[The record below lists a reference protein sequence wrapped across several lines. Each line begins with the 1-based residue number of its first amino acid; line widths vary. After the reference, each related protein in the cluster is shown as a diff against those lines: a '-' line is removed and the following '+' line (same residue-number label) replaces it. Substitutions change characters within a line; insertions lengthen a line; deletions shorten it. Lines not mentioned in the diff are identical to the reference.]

1 MTPPQHGKNNSAHQ
15 AGRACLSAYHVVA
28 IGSLSVSLFASLPA
42 QAEPQA
48 SVGLVAGVAA
58 RGQHA
63 QVFEEPAFH
72 VGFHGDVLFG
82 RSSTRDFGIGPYLE
96 ALSQAFDDVSV
107 GGGVSL
113 LLPVLDTFPIVL
125 SVGPYVRAADDD
137 FNAQPG
143 IASTLFFG
151 SRSYDSDGYVMSFGL
166 VAQAR
171 VGLDDR
177 RQSSFVLAL
186 QVDTAFIASP
196 IVFLVDA
203 IDGGS
208 REVDPVTPK
217 ATLETAHSGEP
228 AVE

>member
-1 MTPPQHGKNNSAHQ
+1 MTLAQQRKNEEWPPR
-15 AGRACLSAYHVVA
+15 RACSQLGCHVGAILSLA
-28 IGSLSVSLFASLPA
+28 VSLLWPAFA

-58 RGQHA
+58 RGQHS

-82 RSSTRDFGIGPYLE
+82 RSGTRDFGVGPYLE
-96 ALSQAFDDVSV
+96 ALSQAFDDVAL

-113 LLPVLDTFPIVL
+113 LLPVLDTFPMVL
-125 SVGPYVRAADDD
+125 SVGPYVRVADDD
-137 FNAQPG
+137 FDAQPG

-186 QVDTAFIASP
+186 QVDTAFLASP
-196 IVFLVDA
+196 IVYIVDA

-217 ATLETAHSGEP
+217 AKLETARNPPTE
-228 AVE
+228 